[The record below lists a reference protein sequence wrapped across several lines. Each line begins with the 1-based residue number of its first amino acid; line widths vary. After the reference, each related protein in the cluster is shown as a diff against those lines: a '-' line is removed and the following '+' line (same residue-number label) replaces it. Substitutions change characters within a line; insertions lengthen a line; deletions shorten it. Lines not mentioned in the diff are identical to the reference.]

1 MPINHGNG
9 AGGVG
14 GGLVLKG
21 NDAECIIEV
30 WAKNLEEEFARMRQ
44 IVQEYPYI
52 SMVRI
57 NVHVLTP
64 VLREREGVKERERE
78 RERERGSVVFFYYIF
93 LINTGHRV
101 PWCSGEAD
109 RRLW

>member
-57 NVHVLTP
+57 SVHVLTP

-78 RERERGSVVFFYYIF
+78 RERECRF
-93 LINTGHRV
+93 LLLYFSYTHRTQSSLV
-101 PWCSGEAD
+101 
-109 RRLW
+109 

>member
-57 NVHVLTP
+57 SVHVLTP

-78 RERERGSVVFFYYIF
+78 RECRF
-93 LINTGHRV
+93 LLLYFSYTHRTQSSLV
-101 PWCSGEAD
+101 
-109 RRLW
+109 

>member
-57 NVHVLTP
+57 NVHVLTTCIEGEGESKGE
-64 VLREREGVKERERE
+64 RKREGV
-78 RERERGSVVFFYYIF
+78 SFSFIIFF
-93 LINTGHRV
+93 L
-101 PWCSGEAD
+101 
-109 RRLW
+109 

>member
-57 NVHVLTP
+57 SVHVLTTCI
-64 VLREREGVKERERE
+64 EGEGGSKG
-78 RERERGSVVFFYYIF
+78 ERERGSVIFFYYIF
-93 LINTGHRV
+93 FTNTGHRV
-101 PWCSGEAD
+101 PWCSGKAD

>member
-57 NVHVLTP
+57 SVHVLTP
-64 VLREREGVKERERE
+64 VLREREGVKERERVC
-78 RERERGSVVFFYYIF
+78 RFLLLYFSYI
-93 LINTGHRV
+93 HRTQSSLV
-101 PWCSGEAD
+101 
-109 RRLW
+109 

>member
-52 SMVRI
+52 SMVRE
-57 NVHVLTP
+57 LMYMYLPP
-64 VLREREGVKERERE
+64 VLREREGVKERERG
-78 RERERGSVVFFYYIF
+78 RECLF
-93 LINTGHRV
+93 LLLHFSYKHRTQSSLV
-101 PWCSGEAD
+101 
-109 RRLW
+109 

>member
-57 NVHVLTP
+57 SVHVLTTCI
-64 VLREREGVKERERE
+64 EGEGGSKGERERE
-78 RERERGSVVFFYYIF
+78 RECHFLLLYFFYK
-93 LINTGHRV
+93 HRTQSSLV
-101 PWCSGEAD
+101 
-109 RRLW
+109 